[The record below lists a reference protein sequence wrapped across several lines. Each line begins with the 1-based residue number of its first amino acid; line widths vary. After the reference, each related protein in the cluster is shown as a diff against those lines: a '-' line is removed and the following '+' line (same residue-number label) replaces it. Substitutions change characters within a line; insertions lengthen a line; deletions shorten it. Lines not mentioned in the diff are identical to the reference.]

1 MAISSRPDNSLS
13 DSSPLVTAELYALF
27 IEAKTRAG
35 RSQNTL
41 QAYQY
46 CIGPFVERW
55 PTLPLKPESLER
67 YFASWS
73 EGHGDETV
81 VDVCRCLGTFYNWLA
96 KRDHIDIRDNP
107 FLRIDKP
114 TAKKKTPRFLTIA
127 ELRRVMAVTTAPY
140 HRALLLTLIDT
151 GVRIGELVER
161 TKDHIRGELL
171 LVDGKEGER
180 FVPLSPEVRAYLQ
193 ALPTHYLFPSRK
205 PDAHAPFRRDPVDVP
220 LTRSGLQQ
228 TAQGAIKRA
237 GITGPKHGPHVL
249 RHSFGVHFLAQG
261 GDAITL
267 ARILG
272 HSTIAMTMR
281 YAALSMDQVSAK
293 HRLYSPLRSLVTMT
307 PAVPVEELPE
317 VILPA
322 ECYPPNLP
330 DDVPV
335 HLWLS
340 QDRGERDVLKY
351 YIRARRDS
359 TINTVASLDDDLP
372 LSAVDGYRLAIHEEN
387 QRRLALADSRAQRSE
402 ILVMCSHCRRVKNDV
417 GEWIDSPDD
426 LPDEI
431 SYEDNISHGECPACI
446 RANYSAALADRVL
459 AKLGED

>member
-13 DSSPLVTAELYALF
+13 DSSRLVTVELYALF

-41 QAYQY
+41 NNYGY
-46 CIGPFVERW
+46 CIKPFVEEW
-55 PTLPLKPESLER
+55 PKLPLEPESLEQH
-67 YFASWS
+67 FADWGD
-73 EGHGDETV
+73 GHADETV
-81 VDVCRCLGTFYNWLA
+81 VDVCRALAGFYGWLV
-96 KRDHIDIRDNP
+96 KRGHIDIRENP

-114 TAKKKTPRFLTIA
+114 TAKKKTPRFLTID
-127 ELRRVMAVTTAPY
+127 ELRRVMSMTEAPY
-140 HRALLLTLIDT
+140 QRALLLTLIDT

-161 TKDHIRGELL
+161 TKDHIRGDLL

-193 ALPTHYLFPSRK
+193 ALPTHHLFPSRK
-205 PDAHAPFRRDPVDVP
+205 PGSHAGTSLTPVDVP
-220 LTRSGLQQ
+220 LTRSGLMQV
-228 TAQGAIKRA
+228 AQRVIKRA
-237 GITGPKHGPHVL
+237 GITGPKHGPHIL
-249 RHSFGVHFLAQG
+249 RHTFGVHFLAQG

-267 ARILG
+267 SRILG
-272 HSTIAMTMR
+272 HSTVAMSMR
-281 YAALSMDQVSAK
+281 YAALSMDQVSVK
-293 HRLYSPLRSLVTMT
+293 HRLYSPLRGLVSMT
-307 PAVPVEELPE
+307 PAIPVEELPD

-340 QDRGERDVLKY
+340 QDRGESDVLRY
-351 YIRARRDS
+351 YIRARRVN
-359 TINTVASLDDDLP
+359 TIIAVASLETDLP
-372 LSAVDGYRLAIHEEN
+372 LSAVDGYRLAIHREN
-387 QRRLALADSRAQRSE
+387 QRRLALADSRARRSE
-402 ILVMCSHCRRVKNDV
+402 ILVMCSHCRQVKNDV
-417 GEWIDSPDD
+417 GEWVDPPDD

-446 RANYSAALADRVL
+446 RANYPAALADRVL

>member
-1 MAISSRPDNSLS
+1 MHIPSRTDNSLS
-13 DSSPLVTAELYALF
+13 DSPRLVTAELYALF

-35 RSQNTL
+35 RAVSTL

-46 CIGPFVERW
+46 CLGPFVEKW
-55 PTLPLKPESLER
+55 PTLPLEPESLER
-67 YFASWS
+67 HFAFWS
-73 EGHGDETV
+73 EDHGDETV
-81 VDVCRCLGTFYNWLA
+81 VDVCRTLGTFYNWLA
-96 KRDHIDIRDNP
+96 KRGHIDIRENP

-114 TAKKKTPRFLTIA
+114 TAKKKIPRFLTID
-127 ELRRVMAVTTAPY
+127 ELRRVMSMTEAPY
-140 HRALLLTLIDT
+140 QRALLLTLIDT

-161 TKDHIRGELL
+161 TKDHIRGDLL

-180 FVPLSPEVRAYLQ
+180 FVPISPEVRGYLQ
-193 ALPTHYLFPSRK
+193 ALPTHHLFPSRK
-205 PDAHAPFRRDPVDVP
+205 PGCHAGTSLTPVDVP

-228 TAQGAIKRA
+228 VAQRVIKRA
-237 GITGPKHGPHVL
+237 RVTGPKHGPHVL

-267 ARILG
+267 SRILG
-272 HSTIAMTMR
+272 HSTVAMSMR
-281 YAALSMDQVSAK
+281 YAALSMDQVSVK
-293 HRLYSPLRSLVTMT
+293 HRLYSPLRGLVSMT
-307 PAVPVEELPE
+307 PAIPVEELPD

-330 DDVPV
+330 DDVNV
-335 HLWLS
+335 LLSLS
-340 QDRGERDVLKY
+340 QDRGESDVLRY
-351 YIRARRDS
+351 SIRVLKGGIRFR
-359 TINTVASLDDDLP
+359 IASLEDDLP
-372 LSAVDGYRLAIHEEN
+372 LSAVDGYRLAIHQEN
-387 QRRLALADSRAQRSE
+387 QRRLALADSRARRSE

-417 GEWIDSPDD
+417 GEWVDPPDD

-446 RANYSAALADRVL
+446 RANYPAALAYRVL